1 MVSNILNTGLQ
12 GIRQGVQGAE
22 KAASQIARVGQPT
35 SGGDNNGES
44 SGQSGDLY
52 SDLAEP
58 LVDLK
63 LYETSVKASAKVVKV
78 ADEVIG
84 TLLDIKA

>member
-22 KAASQIARVGQPT
+22 KAASQIARA
-35 SGGDNNGES
+35 
-44 SGQSGDLY
+44 GQSGSGDDAAASQGNDLY
-52 SDLAEP
+52 TDLAEP

>member
-22 KAASQIARVGQPT
+22 KAASQIARAGQ
-35 SGGDNNGES
+35 SGGGEEATA
-44 SGQSGDLY
+44 QSGDLY
-52 SDLAEP
+52 TDLAEP